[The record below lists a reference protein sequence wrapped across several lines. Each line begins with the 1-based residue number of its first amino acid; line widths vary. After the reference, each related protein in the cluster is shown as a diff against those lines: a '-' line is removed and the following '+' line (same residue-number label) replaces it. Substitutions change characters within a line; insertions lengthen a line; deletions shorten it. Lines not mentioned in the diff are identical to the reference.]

1 LETQLTEVLIPATGA
16 RQNYLKPRHKHSTII
31 LILCVILLLVIIG
44 TIGIGIA
51 DVSADTA
58 AKIVLSKIPVMSN
71 AIEPNWTATQE
82 AIILTV
88 RLPRVLLGAVV
99 GFALAAAGCILQG
112 LFRNPMAGP
121 YFLGIS
127 SGASFG
133 AAIAIVL
140 TLFVFGTFTLS
151 IMAFIF
157 ALLTTILVYLIA
169 RKKGRLDINT
179 VLLVGMAI
187 NLFFSSLVSLMMYI
201 ADEQLRAIVFWIM
214 GGLWSATWTDFYT
227 ILPMVAIGF
236 AVAVI
241 FSRDLNV
248 ILNGEDQALS
258 LGINVSAVSKI
269 LLFTSALIT
278 AAAVSVSGCIGF
290 IGLVGPH
297 ITRRLVGPD
306 NRVLLPA
313 SGLCGA
319 IFLVLADTIARTIS
333 YPVEIPVG
341 VIMGLVGAPFFVSIV
356 LGKSKKW

>member
-1 LETQLTEVLIPATGA
+1 MVPNV
-16 RQNYLKPRHKHSTII
+16 RKNYLKTRHKQFTTII
-31 LILCVILLLVIIG
+31 LLCIILFVVIIG

-51 DVSADTA
+51 DVSVDTA
-58 AKIVLSKIPVMSN
+58 AKIVLSKIPGISN
-71 AIEPNWTATQE
+71 LIEPNWTPTQE

-88 RLPRVLLGAVV
+88 RLPRILLGVAV

-112 LFRNPMAGP
+112 LFRNPIAGP

-133 AAIAIVL
+133 AAMAIVL
-140 TLFVFGTFTLS
+140 NMVVFGTFTLT
-151 IMAFIF
+151 IMAFLF
-157 ALLTTILVYLIA
+157 ALLTTLLVYMIS
-169 RKKGRLDINT
+169 RKKGKLSINT

-187 NLFFSSLVSLMMYI
+187 NLFFASLVSLLMYI
-201 ADEQLRAIVFWIM
+201 ADEQLRAIVFWTI

-236 AVAVI
+236 AVAMI
-241 FSRDLNV
+241 FSFDLNV
-248 ILNGEDQALS
+248 FLSGEEQALS
-258 LGINVSAVSKI
+258 LGINVSNVTKI
-269 LLFTSALIT
+269 LLFTASLIT

-290 IGLVGPH
+290 VGLVGPH

-319 IFLVLADTIARTIS
+319 ILIVLADTLARTIT
-333 YPVEIPVG
+333 YPVEVPVG
-341 VIMGLVGAPFFVSIV
+341 VIMGLVGAPFFVSII
-356 LGKSKKW
+356 LQKDKKGA